1 MYFLL
6 DIENNGCKIA
16 SQSRLLTGILTGI
29 GRWNG
34 GGDTPFADR
43 RSGKPLSGTSEA
55 EAERLAKVSRKA
67 GRSCSD
73 KNGQR
78 PLEMISQTGAMSLES
93 FGTRASLPG
102 T

>member
-1 MYFLL
+1 
-6 DIENNGCKIA
+6 
-16 SQSRLLTGILTGI
+16 LLTGILTGI

-78 PLEMISQTGAMSLES
+78 SLEMISQTGAMSLTS
-93 FGTRASLPG
+93 FGMRASLPG